1 MHRPYPN
8 LWSAMKII
16 LVGAGATTREVLRR
30 LGDQWEV
37 AVVDTDLRRFDRI
50 GVIREFEAIVGDGS
64 SELVLARAGLDQAH
78 AVVAATGYDDVNLA
92 CVKIAVEAG
101 VIRIVGMAIDPSRS
115 DEYTDA
121 GAHVVAPSALAA
133 RQVEISLEPRRVAS
147 TAFAGGKAEAIE
159 FYIGPDAP
167 VAGKRLRDLHSETW
181 VIAAVLRGDHL
192 IVPHG
197 GTQILAGDRVTV
209 VGSAADFAAIV
220 ATFTSG
226 ESRFPEG
233 YGRRVAVA
241 LSSEADVVSTG
252 LTAVDMVRSTRAD
265 SLLVVQPE
273 TGRDTDRQAE
283 LDALVGSLIDAAE
296 GIDVEVRSTRDKSLT
311 RGLAAVARE
320 ESVGL
325 IVAHTPRRS
334 GFFGRFQAVRAINT
348 LGSAGVPVL
357 FVSEVPAWEGTYVLS
372 TRSLGGE
379 TTARVAIDL
388 AKALGTELTGVGVVP
403 PTFVTGVDEIGE
415 ARAAAAWL
423 REEASVQGVPVHRK
437 IRRGNPVRVI
447 EDLVGPED
455 LVVLPMPAIP
465 VRLSRSAI
473 AVYLL
478 GRIPAPLLIV
488 PPPT

>member
-1 MHRPYPN
+1 
-8 LWSAMKII
+8 MKII

-50 GVIREFEAIVGDGS
+50 GEIREFEAIVGDGS
-64 SELVLARAGLDQAH
+64 SELVLSRAGLEEAH

-92 CVKIAVEAG
+92 CIKIAVEAG
-101 VIRIVGMAIDPSRS
+101 VIRVVGTAIDPSRS

-159 FYIGPDAP
+159 FYIGPDTP

-181 VIAAVLRGDHL
+181 VIAAVLRDDRL

-209 VGSAADFAAIV
+209 VGSAADFAAII

-241 LSSEADVVSTG
+241 IESEADIASAG
-252 LTAVDMVRSTRAD
+252 LTAVEMVRSTRAD
-265 SLLVVQPE
+265 SLLVVQPD
-273 TGRDTDRQAE
+273 TGRDTGRQAE
-283 LDALVGSLIDAAE
+283 LDALVGSLIVEAD
-296 GIDVEVRSTRDKSLT
+296 GIDVEVRATTEKVLMN
-311 RGLAAVARE
+311 GLAAVSGE

-325 IVAHTPRRS
+325 IVARAPTR
-334 GFFGRFQAVRAINT
+334 GGLLGRLQAVRVLNV
-348 LGSAGVPVL
+348 LGSVGVPVM
-357 FVSEVPAWEGTYVLS
+357 FVSHTASFNETYVLS

-379 TTARVAIDL
+379 AAARVAIDL

-403 PTFVTGVDEIGE
+403 PTFVAGVDEMGE

-423 REEASVQGVPVHRK
+423 REEASVQSVSVHRR

-447 EDLVGPED
+447 EELTGPED
-455 LVVLPMPAIP
+455 LVVVPMPTIP
-465 VRLSRSAI
+465 VHLSRSGI
-473 AVYLL
+473 AAFLL
-478 GRIPAPLLIV
+478 GRISGPLLVV
-488 PPPT
+488 PVPA

>member
-1 MHRPYPN
+1 
-8 LWSAMKII
+8 MKII

-50 GVIREFEAIVGDGS
+50 GKIREFEAIVGDGS
-64 SELVLARAGLDQAH
+64 SELVLSRAGLDEAH

-92 CVKIAVEAG
+92 CIKIAVEAG
-101 VIRIVGMAIDPSRS
+101 VIRVIGTAIDPSRS

-159 FYIGPDAP
+159 FYIGPDTP

-181 VIAAVLRGDHL
+181 VIAAVLRDDRL

-233 YGRRVAVA
+233 YGRRVAIA
-241 LSSEADVVSTG
+241 IETEADITSAG
-252 LTAVDMVRSTRAD
+252 LTAVEMVRSTRAD
-265 SLLVVQPE
+265 SLLVVQPD
-273 TGRDTDRQAE
+273 TGRDTGRQAE
-283 LDALVGSLIDAAE
+283 LDALVGSLIVEAD
-296 GIDVEVRSTRDKSLT
+296 GIDVEVRTTTEKVLMN
-311 RGLAAVARE
+311 GLAAVASE

-325 IVAHTPRRS
+325 IVARAPTR
-334 GFFGRFQAVRAINT
+334 GGLLGRLQAVRVLNV
-348 LGSAGVPVL
+348 LGSVGVPVM
-357 FVSEVPAWEGTYVLS
+357 FVSHTGSFNETYVLS

-379 TTARVAIDL
+379 AAARVAIDL

-403 PTFVTGVDEIGE
+403 PTFVAGVDEMGE

-423 REEASVQGVPVHRK
+423 REEASVQSVSVHRR

-447 EDLVGPED
+447 EELTGPED
-455 LVVLPMPAIP
+455 LVVVPMPTIP
-465 VRLSRSAI
+465 VHLSRSGI
-473 AVYLL
+473 AAFLL
-478 GRIPAPLLIV
+478 GRISGPLLVV
-488 PPPT
+488 PVPA

>member
-1 MHRPYPN
+1 
-8 LWSAMKII
+8 MKII

-50 GVIREFEAIVGDGS
+50 GEIRKFEAIVGDGS

-101 VIRIVGMAIDPSRS
+101 VIRVVGTAIDPSRA

-121 GAHVVAPSALAA
+121 GAHVIAPSALAA

-159 FYIGPDAP
+159 FYIGPDTP
-167 VAGKRLRDLHSETW
+167 VAGKRLRALHSETW

-241 LSSEADVVSTG
+241 LGTEADVISTG

-265 SLLVVQPE
+265 SLLVVQPD
-273 TGRDTDRQAE
+273 TGRDTGRQEE
-283 LDALVGSLIDAAE
+283 LDALVGSLVLGAE
-296 GIDVEVRSTRDKSLT
+296 GIDIEVRTTKEKSLVN
-311 RGLAAVARE
+311 GLAAVASE

-325 IVAHTPRRS
+325 IVARTPRRR
-334 GFFGRFQAVRAINT
+334 GLLGRLQAVRALNT
-348 LGSAGVPVL
+348 LGSAGVPIL
-357 FVSEVPAWEGTYVLS
+357 FVSKIPAWEKTYVLS
-372 TRSLGGE
+372 IRSLGGE
-379 TTARVAIDL
+379 AAARVAIDL
-388 AKALGTELTGVGVVP
+388 AKGLGTELTGIGVVP

-423 REEASVQGVPVHRK
+423 REEASVQGVGVHRK
-437 IRRGNPVRVI
+437 IRRGNPVRIV
-447 EDLVGPED
+447 EELVGPRD
-455 LVVLPMPAIP
+455 LVVLPMPTMP

-473 AVYLL
+473 AAYLL
-478 GRIPAPLLIV
+478 GRLPGPLLVV
-488 PPPT
+488 PPPV